1 MNKFITTLRNIWS
14 IEELRKRILQTIL
27 IILIFRIG
35 SHVVLPGV
43 DVAKL
48 KDLTESNGLL
58 GLLNTLVGGAFQNA
72 SIMALGIMP
81 YISASI
87 AIQLLTLAMPYFS
100 KLQKE
105 GESGRRKLNQIT
117 RWLTIIVSAAQ
128 ALTYVK
134 ATIPTDAITISQG
147 LFYVSSVILIVSG
160 TVMCM
165 WLGERMT
172 EKGVGNGISMMI
184 MIGIVSRFPGAIIG
198 EAQSRGG
205 NGQILFF
212 VLELVALFLVVLF
225 AVAITQA
232 TRRIPVQYAKQ
243 IVGNKVVTGQRQYL
257 PLKLNIAGVMPIIF
271 GQALMFIPGLIL
283 TYLAESTKSDT
294 FQSWAIIMNSPTS
307 WQYCLIYAILIIGF
321 TFFYT
326 AISINPNQIADDMKR
341 GGGFIPGIKPGQ
353 PTSDFVA
360 NVLDR
365 ITLPGGILLAVIAI
379 LPAFAGLL
387 GMTQGFA
394 SFFGGTSLLILV
406 GVVLDTLQQIESYLL
421 MKRYEGLMQSGRI
434 QGRQIDA
441 SVTS

>member
-1 MNKFITTLRNIWS
+1 M
-14 IEELRKRILQTIL
+14 

-58 GLLNTLVGGAFQNA
+58 GLLNTLVGGAFKNA

-87 AIQLLTLAMPYFS
+87 AIQLLTLALPYFS

-117 RWLTIIVSAAQ
+117 RWLTIAVAAAQ
-128 ALTYVK
+128 ALTYVR
-134 ATIPTDAITISQG
+134 ATIPTDAIMIGQG
-147 LFYVSSVILIVSG
+147 LFYISSVLLIISG

-198 EAQSRGG
+198 EAQARGG
-205 NGQILFF
+205 SGQILFF
-212 VLELVALFLVVLF
+212 VLEIVALFMVVLF

-271 GQALMFIPGLIL
+271 GQALMFIPGLVL
-283 TYLAESTKSDT
+283 TYLADSTKSDT

-307 WQYCLIYAILIIGF
+307 WQYCIIYAILIIGF

-353 PTSDFVA
+353 PTSDFIA
-360 NVLDR
+360 NILDR
-365 ITLPGGILLAVIAI
+365 ITLPGGVLLAVIAI
-379 LPAFAGLL
+379 LPALAGLL

-421 MKRYEGLMQSGRI
+421 MKRYEGLMESGRI
-434 QGRQIDA
+434 QGRQTVSNIPI
-441 SVTS
+441 